1 MMKYCLFLGQY
12 LPKMH
17 DTLFFPVC
25 QMGRVFTVVSL
36 VKKGSLLY
44 NEERYDQYDNLE
56 AYMNRIKCL
65 GLIVLQA
72 VLRLA
77 FMLLLYFALT
87 GKDTVVMG
95 IAAGAVLLLLLMPL
109 RFIIGKLMRGKS
121 QGIATASYFKRLWQG
136 CLRFLR
142 GSVFS
147 LPFFGLVGYF
157 LHLFYTQPFNK
168 VGQFLQKFSVLV
180 GKEPSVDTGLLGYLI
195 VLAVLLVIAVLGWR
209 RDLPMEYVYDS
220 AGKTTGELIRAT
232 RDIRRN
238 GRGRLLWL
246 TVSNFVIA
254 LPGLA
259 VFGIV
264 LVPYFYQQL
273 SMAGGNMM
281 MILQLL
287 LDMLKKPLPQEQIL
301 WLAGG
306 YALIYVPLHAWRKM
320 RTAKTVRKI
329 G

>member
-1 MMKYCLFLGQY
+1 MIK
-12 LPKMH
+12 
-17 DTLFFPVC
+17 TEV
-25 QMGRVFTVVSL
+25 
-36 VKKGSLLY
+36 
-44 NEERYDQYDNLE
+44 
-56 AYMNRIKCL
+56 YMNRFKCL

-77 FMLLLYFALT
+77 LMVLLYFALT
-87 GKDTVVMG
+87 GKDAAVMG

-109 RFIIGKLMRGKS
+109 RFVIGKLMRGES
-121 QGIATASYFKRLWQG
+121 QGIAAASCFKRLWQG

-142 GSVFS
+142 GIVFS
-147 LPFFGLVGYF
+147 LPFFGLAGYF
-157 LHLFYTQPFNK
+157 LHVFYTQPFNK

-180 GKEPSVDTGLLGYLI
+180 GKDPSVDTGLLGYLI
-195 VLAVLLVIAVLGWR
+195 VLAVLLVIGALGWR
-209 RDLPMEYVYDS
+209 RDLAMEYVHDT

-259 VFGIV
+259 VFGFV
-264 LVPYFYQQL
+264 LVPYFYHQL

-281 MILQLL
+281 MMLQLL
-287 LDMLKKPLPQEQIL
+287 LDMLKKPLPREQL
-301 WLAGG
+301 LQLAAG
-306 YALIYVPLHAWRKM
+306 YALIYVPLQAWRKK
-320 RTAKTVRKI
+320 RTANTVRKI

>member
-1 MMKYCLFLGQY
+1 
-12 LPKMH
+12 
-17 DTLFFPVC
+17 
-25 QMGRVFTVVSL
+25 MGRVFTVVSL

-56 AYMNRIKCL
+56 AYMNRLKCL

-87 GKDTVVMG
+87 GKDTVTMG
-95 IAAGAVLLLLLMPL
+95 IAAGGVLLLLLMPL
-109 RFIIGKLMRGKS
+109 RFAIGRLMGDNS
-121 QGIATASYFKRLWQG
+121 QGIKSAAASCFKRLWQG
-136 CLRFLR
+136 IVRFLR
-142 GSVFS
+142 GIVFS

-157 LHLFYTQPFNK
+157 LHVFYTQPFNK
-168 VGQFLQKFSVLV
+168 VGQFVQKFSVLV
-180 GKEPSVDTGLLGYLI
+180 GKEPSVDTGLLGLMAA
-195 VLAVLLVIAVLGWR
+195 LAVLLLIGVLGWR
-209 RDLPMEYVYDS
+209 RDLPMEYVRDT
-220 AGKTTGELIRAT
+220 AGKSTRELVKAT
-232 RDIRRN
+232 RKVRRE
-238 GRGRLLWL
+238 GRGKLLWL
-246 TVSNFVIA
+246 TVSNLVIA

-259 VFGIV
+259 VFGFV
-264 LVPYFYQQL
+264 LVPYFSDQL

-301 WLAGG
+301 QLAGG
-306 YALIYVPLHAWRKM
+306 YALIYVPLHAWRKK